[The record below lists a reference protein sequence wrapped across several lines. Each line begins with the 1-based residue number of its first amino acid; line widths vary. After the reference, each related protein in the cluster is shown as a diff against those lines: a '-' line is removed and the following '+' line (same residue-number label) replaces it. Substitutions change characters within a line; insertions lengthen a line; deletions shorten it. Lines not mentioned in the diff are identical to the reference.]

1 VTCWSGDSG
10 VGALAASGVRAC
22 LFLGRVG
29 LDLVFVH
36 KAAGCVVM
44 YAVVFLLFVWVDSG
58 LVGFGLELVELVG
71 GASRARHLHILCIVF
86 VLHGVGMAS
95 VKLTNA

>member
-1 VTCWSGDSG
+1 MHV
-10 VGALAASGVRAC
+10 V
-22 LFLGRVG
+22 FLGRVG

-36 KAAGCVVM
+36 ETVGCVVI

-58 LVGFGLELVELVG
+58 LVGFEVELVELVG
-71 GASRARHLHILCIVF
+71 GASRARHLNILCIVF

-95 VKLTNA
+95 LGRVGHVVVLVVGSPMLWWG